1 MDDEKILG
9 DVDFTDFEEHFKVV
23 ERASMKKASA
33 VTPDS
38 PALSVKSNGS
48 ADQEVTESILDAK
61 RVQNVAIAR
70 KKVTAHVELLKYQI
84 SQ

>member
-1 MDDEKILG
+1 MDDENILG
-9 DVDFTDFEEHFKVV
+9 DIDFTDFEENFKVL
-23 ERASMKKASA
+23 EKGSGKKASTMA
-33 VTPDS
+33 PDS
-38 PALSVKSNGS
+38 PAVSVKSNGS
-48 ADQEVTESILDAK
+48 DHEVTESILDAK